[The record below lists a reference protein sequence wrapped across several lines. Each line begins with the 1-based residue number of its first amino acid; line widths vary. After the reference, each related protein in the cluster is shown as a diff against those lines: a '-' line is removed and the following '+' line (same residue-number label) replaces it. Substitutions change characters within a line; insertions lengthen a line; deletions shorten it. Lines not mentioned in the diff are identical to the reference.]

1 MKKLRGIS
9 SELINKFKKTEL
21 SQWLKNHK
29 ESFLIAIRDN
39 GIGIYYNCDKVA
51 MVKLNKKNELICSIN
66 DYYLSNYFKT
76 KGIRKSGKEISCSP
90 DEILKKLKE
99 EKIQNN
105 SDIRITPEKKAQ
117 QRLVYENNKNQ
128 SSDWYCFDIE
138 YRQSTLIQKEEPKFT
153 GRFDILA
160 INKKNYEIAIIE
172 VKYGS
177 KALGGESGIVK
188 HLKDFI
194 TFNSSTSCKTNLKKE
209 IPQILSNL
217 NSLGCSVPSSL
228 NKCFKDIPIGKI
240 NYDFICL
247 YDEENTK
254 GKVGAY
260 LFNEKREK
268 WETKRIST
276 RNAMDDENL
285 KIDVESGNCPIPVT
299 FYFKKVISP
308 LEIHINDILNKMQ
321 YNEVL

>member
-1 MKKLRGIS
+1 M
-9 SELINKFKKTEL
+9 
-21 SQWLKNHK
+21 
-29 ESFLIAIRDN
+29 
-39 GIGIYYNCDKVA
+39 
-51 MVKLNKKNELICSIN
+51 
-66 DYYLSNYFKT
+66 
-76 KGIRKSGKEISCSP
+76 
-90 DEILKKLKE
+90 
-99 EKIQNN
+99 
-105 SDIRITPEKKAQ
+105 
-117 QRLVYENNKNQ
+117 YENNKNQ

-194 TFNSSTSCKTNLKKE
+194 TFNSSISCKTNLKKE

-217 NSLGCSVPSSL
+217 ESLGIYVPSSL
-228 NKCFKDIPIGKI
+228 TKGSNGISFGKI
-240 NYDFICL
+240 QYNFICL
-247 YDEENTK
+247 YEKKNTK
-254 GKVGAY
+254 GTVGAY
-260 LFNEKREK
+260 LFNEKRER
-268 WETKRIST
+268 WETKEISS
-276 RNAMDDENL
+276 RNVMDDEIL
-285 KIDVESGNCPIPVT
+285 KIDIESENCPIPVT

-308 LEIHINDILNKMQ
+308 MEIHINDVLNKKQ